1 MIFCKRSMGCDDLNS
16 SRQDYLQTIYRL
28 SVGKGYTTNKKIADF
43 LSVSKPSVTEMI
55 GKLQGEGLVAMDGA
69 HIFLTEDGA
78 EQAKRLLSDHRLWEY
93 FLCSVLGMPENT
105 VHEQA
110 DLLEHVTGDEL
121 RLALNRFLNY
131 PTASPTGKKIYD
143 NLPERAEEGN
153 KLKKSKEVFPVHPV

>member
-1 MIFCKRSMGCDDLNS
+1 MGCDEVNS
-16 SRQDYLQTIYRL
+16 SRQDYLETIYRL
-28 SVGKGYTTNKKIADF
+28 SAEKGYTINKKIADF
-43 LSVSKPSVTEMI
+43 LGVSKPSVTEMI
-55 GKLQGEGLVAMDGA
+55 GKLQGEGLVSMEGA
-69 HIFLTEDGA
+69 HISLTNTGE

-93 FLCSVLGMPENT
+93 FLCSVLGMRRDR

-143 NLPERAEEGN
+143 NLPHRSAKASED
-153 KLKKSKEVFPVHPV
+153 

>member
-1 MIFCKRSMGCDDLNS
+1 MIFYKRSMGCDDLNS

-28 SVGKGYTTNKKIADF
+28 SVEKGYTTNKKIADF
-43 LSVSKPSVTEMI
+43 LNVSKPSVTEMI
-55 GKLQGEGLVAMDGA
+55 GKLQGEGLVSMEGV
-69 HIFLTEDGA
+69 HIFLTKNGR

-93 FLCSVLGMPENT
+93 FLCSVLGMHGDT

-121 RLALNRFLNY
+121 RMALNRFLNY

-143 NLPERAEEGN
+143 NLPDKVRN
-153 KLKKSKEVFPVHPV
+153 K